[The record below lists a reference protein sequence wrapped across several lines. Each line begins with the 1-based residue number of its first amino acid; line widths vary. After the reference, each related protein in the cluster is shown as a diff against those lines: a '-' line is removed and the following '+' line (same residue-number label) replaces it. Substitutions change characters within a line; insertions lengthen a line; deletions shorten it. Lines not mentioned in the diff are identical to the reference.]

1 MNCQDLNEIEG
12 LQFIPVNGMKQPIV
26 KEWQTST
33 KKHDLSNVVYVG
45 LVCGKPSGNVE
56 CIDIDLKYSLDPKL
70 FDKYKKLVQSI
81 NENLLKK
88 LVVQKTRS
96 GG

>member
-1 MNCQDLNEIEG
+1 M
-12 LQFIPVNGMKQPIV
+12 
-26 KEWQTST
+26 
-33 KKHDLSNVVYVG
+33 VYVG

-96 GG
+96 GGYHLIYRCSEIAGNLKLANRPTTDEEKAETYKKHTMLKY